1 MKKNCKKLV
10 KEDSEQK
17 KYLRNFERNI
27 NVKVDLSNYST
38 KTVLKTATHGDT
50 SNSACLKTE
59 DDRLNIGKLATVSV
73 ELSKLTNVVK
83 NDVIKK
89 IVYDKLAAK
98 VNNIDTGDF
107 VLKSKYDTDKTEL
120 KRKLLILVVLLK
132 DRLRCQNL

>member
-1 MKKNCKKLV
+1 M
-10 KEDSEQK
+10 
-17 KYLRNFERNI
+17 
-27 NVKVDLSNYST
+27 
-38 KTVLKTATHGDT
+38 
-50 SNSACLKTE
+50 
-59 DDRLNIGKLATVSV
+59 ATVSV

>member
-1 MKKNCKKLV
+1 M
-10 KEDSEQK
+10 
-17 KYLRNFERNI
+17 
-27 NVKVDLSNYST
+27 
-38 KTVLKTATHGDT
+38 
-50 SNSACLKTE
+50 
-59 DDRLNIGKLATVSV
+59 ATVSV

-120 KRKLLILVVLLK
+120 KRKLLIVVVLLK

>member
-1 MKKNCKKLV
+1 M
-10 KEDSEQK
+10 
-17 KYLRNFERNI
+17 
-27 NVKVDLSNYST
+27 
-38 KTVLKTATHGDT
+38 
-50 SNSACLKTE
+50 
-59 DDRLNIGKLATVSV
+59 ATVSV

-132 DRLRCQNL
+132 DRLRCQNIWIRKQNSRC